1 MAAVLRPAT
10 PADTD
15 AVVALAHAEEV
26 AWFGTAESSHEEIAH
41 YLRFSG
47 GVESGV
53 VVDDGRVRAFALVT
67 STNEA
72 VVILDH
78 TDPAPPLDVVYPWV
92 RDHGARHIELQPR
105 DTDRIAWLTADGWTH
120 TRSVFDLTM
129 PGDVPLAEPVWPDGV
144 ALRPYDPGPDDAAVH
159 HLIYVEADYAS
170 VPGHYDRPL
179 EMWQQMHTA
188 ENTRGWVAHRD
199 GRPVG
204 WIVSRVQDDGHGWVH
219 QLAVATSERRKGLGR
234 ALLLHSFAG
243 LVAEGAV
250 DLGLTVQ
257 ASNDRAIGLYRS
269 VGLTVQKEWLV
280 YTR

>member
-1 MAAVLRPAT
+1 MLRPAT

-26 AWFGTAESSHEEIAH
+26 AWFGVAESSHEEIAH

-67 STNEA
+67 STAEG
-72 VVILDH
+72 VVILDPA
-78 TDPAPPLDVVYPWV
+78 DPAPPLTAVYAWV
-92 RDHGARHIELQPR
+92 RENGARHLEVQPR
-105 DTDRIAWLTADGWTH
+105 DADRIAWLVADGWTH

-129 PGDVPLAEPVWPDGV
+129 PTDAPLLGTEPVWPAGV
-144 ALRPYDPGPDDAAVH
+144 ALRPYDRGPDDAAVH

-170 VPGHYDRPL
+170 VPGHHDRPL

-188 ENTRGWVAHRD
+188 ENTRGWVVHRD

-204 WIVSRVQDDGHGWVH
+204 WIVGRVQDDGYGWVH
-219 QLAVATSERRKGLGR
+219 QLAVATSERGAGLGR

-243 LVAEGAV
+243 LVAEGAEH
-250 DLGLTVQ
+250 LGLTVQ

-280 YTR
+280 LTR